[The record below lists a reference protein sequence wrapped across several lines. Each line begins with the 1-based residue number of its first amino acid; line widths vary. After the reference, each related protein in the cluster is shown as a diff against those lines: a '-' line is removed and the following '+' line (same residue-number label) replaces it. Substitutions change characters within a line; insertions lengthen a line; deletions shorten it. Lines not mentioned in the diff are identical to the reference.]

1 MCRLTKTI
9 QKGKRKVICEK
20 RLEKLSSALTF
31 WITEGSFHVHCT
43 IVTARLLNFRRVN
56 HYVTWLNKGRQSG
69 SSTYHN
75 NFKWTNDIAELFH
88 KHRKDLLTSHWNIN
102 RNRKPTSF
110 PGFLCSKIKGAWE
123 RLTLKT
129 TFKRKKR
136 TLCFPGV
143 AIFRNFW
150 SFFFNN
156 YRVFFFFILNLMFW
170 QSLKTLFIR
179 GQLKKLEMFFFT
191 WSSNNGA
198 ESGGGGGGF
207 QQTATCLKTSF
218 RA

>member
-9 QKGKRKVICEK
+9 QKGKKKVICEK

-110 PGFLCSKIKGAWE
+110 PGFFCSKIKGAWE

-150 SFFFNN
+150 SFFFNI

-170 QSLKTLFIR
+170 
-179 GQLKKLEMFFFT
+179 
-191 WSSNNGA
+191 
-198 ESGGGGGGF
+198 
-207 QQTATCLKTSF
+207 
-218 RA
+218 